1 MEPSGRVNETA
12 ALQLGGDRF
21 LLQRILGRGAMGIVY
36 AAYDQ
41 KRRMPVALKML
52 RMVDPISLFQFKNEF
67 RALSDI
73 THPNLVTLYELLSEG
88 NLLYFTMELVTG
100 VDLLRFVRPLVDG
113 DISSNARTLPLDHET
128 LTNVHRKAPSG
139 VTNRGELDIERLRIA
154 LPHVVHGVMALHTA
168 GKLHR
173 DIKPSN
179 ILVPEDGRARLCDF
193 GLVASLGSQS
203 TAGGEGSPLVGTVA
217 YMSPEQAACGTLTE
231 ASDWYSVGATLYRTL
246 TGVTPYP
253 GDNLEVLSRKQHED
267 PRPPSRVD
275 PEVPSDLEELCVDL
289 LSRDPAKRPTGEQV
303 LARLAGH
310 KRTIARPAARV
321 HVDPAFVGR
330 RSDLDALDEALGAV
344 RAGTPVVMLVR
355 GRSGMGKSTLVRHF
369 LDQATASGAVA
380 LAGRC
385 YERESVPF
393 KGLDSLVDA
402 LANHL
407 GDVLR
412 DRVDD
417 TVARNMVR
425 VARLFPVMRAIA
437 DNHAR
442 GPGVVDGQSPQELRN
457 RGFAALRGLLRWLGE
472 RATLILHLDD
482 LQRGD
487 ADSLALLAEILRPP
501 EAPRMLLVASY
512 RSEDEASSE
521 LLRELASRR
530 KRGELG
536 DVRDLTV
543 DALSDGDARELAAEL
558 LGTAPGD
565 SLVAHVAAESGGSP
579 FFLQELARYFETR
592 TLESRSGPILLDT
605 VLRSR
610 LQELPAPARALLSV
624 VSVAGQPLERRILE
638 DAAPVGT
645 AEEQNFALLRS
656 ERFVRSKAAGELEEF
671 EPYHDRIREAAVAL
685 LEPDE
690 LKTQHLRFAVALSAS
705 DRSDLDAPVEH
716 WLGAGD
722 HERAAKAARAA
733 AEQAERGL
741 AFERAARLF
750 ALALEHGTWEP
761 EDERRLRITLGDA
774 LVNAGRV
781 VLASEE
787 YLRAAKG
794 APDGVALDLKRRAAV
809 HLLRSARVDEG
820 LVLMREVLA
829 AVGMSLPSSPSR
841 ALTTLLLR
849 RAQLRLRGLDFRE
862 RKESDVSADVLA
874 RIDTC
879 WTASTGLCLVD
890 PIRGSAFQTKH
901 LLMALQAGEPSRV
914 AAGLGIEAGYMAT
927 FADPW
932 AAAREKHLLETARDL
947 SERLGQPH
955 AIAVSLT
962 TAGIA
967 AFMRGQCKRG
977 HELFVRGE
985 RIFRDECT
993 GVAWELAAATLFG
1006 IQCLYSL
1013 GEIAE
1018 LVRNVPTRLRE
1029 AEERG
1034 DVYLAGSLR
1043 TWRSHVVWLA
1053 TDKPEEGRAQLEEA
1067 RRMLPQ
1073 EGFYLQRYFDVDT
1086 AVNIELYLGRGV
1098 AAHAIVQDAWAGMKK
1113 AFLLQVQNMRIETT
1127 ALRARTAIAAAKE
1140 GHDATA
1146 RLNEAEAD
1154 AKRLERERTP
1164 TSLPYALS
1172 IQASVRF
1179 LRGQRAEAFTT
1190 YERAVEEFERASMK
1204 MHAAAARIRLGTV
1217 RRGQRDAE
1225 LVANAEKTLR
1235 RESIRR
1241 PDRIAAMLVP

>member
-1 MEPSGRVNETA
+1 MEPSGSFDETA
-12 ALQLGGDRF
+12 ALQLGGERF
-21 LLQRILGRGAMGIVY
+21 LLQRVLGRGAMGVVY

-41 KRRMPVALKML
+41 KRRMPVALKVL

-67 RALSDI
+67 RSLSDI
-73 THPNLVTLYELLSEG
+73 AHPNLVTLYELLSE
-88 NLLYFTMELVTG
+88 NDQLFFTMELVTG
-100 VDLLRFVRPLVDG
+100 DDLLRFVRPLID
-113 DISSNARTLPLDHET
+113 DDATTSARTLPIDHDT
-128 LTNVHRKAPSG
+128 LTNGQRAARNVDTSHGA
-139 VTNRGELDIERLRIA
+139 LDLERLRTA
-154 LPHVVHGVMALHTA
+154 LPHVVHGVMALHAA

-193 GLVASLGSQS
+193 GLVASLGRQG
-203 TAGGEGSPLVGTVA
+203 TAGGEGTPLVGTIA

-267 PRPPSRVD
+267 PRAPSRVD
-275 PEVPSDLEELCVDL
+275 GNVPADLEALCMDL
-289 LSRDPAKRPTGEQV
+289 LNRDPAKRPTGEQV
-303 LARLAGH
+303 LARLTGYERAVP
-310 KRTIARPAARV
+310 RPTARLHAE
-321 HVDPAFVGR
+321 PAFVGR
-330 RSDLDALDEALGAV
+330 RSALGELESALTTV
-344 RAGTPVVMLVR
+344 RNGSPVVLLVR

-369 LDQATASGAVA
+369 LDQATAAGAVA
-380 LAGRC
+380 LSGRC

-402 LANHL
+402 LAHHL
-407 GDVLR
+407 GEVLR

-437 DNHAR
+437 DNHVR
-442 GPGVVDGQSPQELRN
+442 GRVVDGQSPQELRN
-457 RGFAALRGLLRWLGE
+457 RGFAALRALLRWLGE
-472 RATLILHLDD
+472 RSTLILHLDD

-487 ADSLALLAEILRPP
+487 ADSLALLTDILRPP

-521 LLRELASRR
+521 LLRELALRR

-536 DVRDLTV
+536 EVRDVTV
-543 DALSDGDARELAAEL
+543 DALEDDDARELASKL
-558 LGTAPGD
+558 LEMAPGD
-565 SLVAHVAAESGGSP
+565 SLVTHVAAESGGSP
-579 FFLQELARYFETR
+579 FFLQELARWFETR

-605 VLRSR
+605 VLKSR
-610 LQELPAPARALLSV
+610 LQELPAQARALLAV

-638 DAAPVGT
+638 EAAPAYV
-645 AEEQNFALLRS
+645 ADEQNFALLRS
-656 ERFVRSKAAGELEEF
+656 ERFVRSKTIGEVEEF

-690 LKTQHLRFAVALSAS
+690 LRTQHLRLAVALSTS
-705 DRSDLDAPVEH
+705 DRGDLDAPVEH

-733 AEQAERGL
+733 AEQAASGL
-741 AFERAARLF
+741 AFDRAARLF
-750 ALALEHGTWEP
+750 ALALEHGTWEH

-781 VLASEE
+781 VRASEE
-787 YLRAAKG
+787 FLRAAKG
-794 APDGVALDLKRRAAV
+794 APDGLALDLKRRAAE

-849 RAQLRLRGLDFRE
+849 RTQLRLRGLDFRE
-862 RKESDVSADVLA
+862 RREADVSPDVLA

-901 LLMALQAGEPSRV
+901 LLMALEAGEPSRV

-932 AAAREKHLLETARDL
+932 AAAREKQLLETGRDL

-955 AIAVSLT
+955 AIAVALT

-967 AFMRGQCKRG
+967 SFMRGHCKRG

-1018 LVRNVPTRLRE
+1018 LVRNVPARIRE

-1053 TDKPEEGRAQLEEA
+1053 LDKPEEGRAQLEET

-1086 AVNIELYLGRGV
+1086 AANIELYLGRAAV
-1098 AAHAIVQDAWAGMKK
+1098 AHAIVQEAWAGMKK
-1113 AFLLQVQNMRIETT
+1113 TFLLQVQNMRIETT
-1127 ALRARTAIAAAKE
+1127 ALRARTAIGAAKE
-1140 GHDATA
+1140 GHDPGA
-1146 RLNEAEAD
+1146 RLREAEAD
-1154 AKRLERERTP
+1154 ARRIERERTP
-1164 TSLPYALS
+1164 TSLPYALA
-1172 IQASVRF
+1172 IQGSVRF
-1179 LRGQRAEAFTT
+1179 MRGQRADAFAA
-1190 YERAVEEFERASMK
+1190 YERAIEEFDRAFMK
-1204 MHAAAARIRLGTV
+1204 MHASAARIRLGTL
-1217 RRGQRDAE
+1217 RAGRRDAE
-1225 LVANAEKTLR
+1225 IVKNAERTLR
-1235 RESIRR
+1235 RESIQR